1 MTTNRL
7 NTVLASFSPD
17 LPVNNANSIFSFYC
31 FFLFCSLL
39 FSSVKINECLVFKML
54 QHEKTTLQYYANK
67 EMFIAEILSILNAN
81 VLSNLWSSN
90 GIYSKEIHQS
100 NPLIK
105 PEYSISGTGGGD
117 SLLGM
122 LTQGH
127 PACRV
132 HREVR
137 PELTGFTAIPSFV
150 PL

>member
-1 MTTNRL
+1 MGEKL
-7 NTVLASFSPD
+7 
-17 LPVNNANSIFSFYC
+17 IFR
-31 FFLFCSLL
+31 
-39 FSSVKINECLVFKML
+39 
-54 QHEKTTLQYYANK
+54 TK
-67 EMFIAEILSILNAN
+67 EMLIAEILSILNAN
-81 VLSNLWSSN
+81 VPSNLWSSN
-90 GIYSKEIHQS
+90 GIYSKGIHRS
-100 NPLIK
+100 DPLIK
-105 PEYSISGTGGGD
+105 PEYSISGIGVGG